1 MDRTPASGSLI
12 YCSADPLVKEAAE
25 KSVCQGQK
33 IGYQAHPSQINSG
46 KTSLITPTGAVEIGI
61 FGEHNLQN
69 LQGALHICE
78 ALGLS
83 REKFYASI
91 QSFKGAAKR
100 QEIIVQHESGVLFRD
115 FAHAPSK
122 LKATVNAVK
131 NQFPNRRLLA
141 VQELHTYS
149 SLNKAFLPN
158 YAHSMDE
165 ADTAVIYLNPH
176 AVALKK
182 LELMSEEMLREGFKR
197 KDLILFT
204 DSTVLSEYLLA
215 QEYADTNL
223 LLMSSGNYDNLNLEP
238 LKQKFLSYAS
248 QP

>member
-1 MDRTPASGSLI
+1 
-12 YCSADPLVKEAAE
+12 
-25 KSVCQGQK
+25 
-33 IGYQAHPSQINSG
+33 
-46 KTSLITPTGAVEIGI
+46 
-61 FGEHNLQN
+61 
-69 LQGALHICE
+69 
-78 ALGLS
+78 
-83 REKFYASI
+83 
-91 QSFKGAAKR
+91 
-100 QEIIVQHESGVLFRD
+100 
-115 FAHAPSK
+115 
-122 LKATVNAVK
+122 
-131 NQFPNRRLLA
+131 LLA

-182 LELMSEEMLREGFKR
+182 LELMSEEMLREGFQR

-204 DSTVLSEYLLA
+204 DSTALSEYLLA
-215 QEYADTNL
+215 QEYTDTNL

-238 LKQKFLSYAS
+238 LKQKFLSYAA